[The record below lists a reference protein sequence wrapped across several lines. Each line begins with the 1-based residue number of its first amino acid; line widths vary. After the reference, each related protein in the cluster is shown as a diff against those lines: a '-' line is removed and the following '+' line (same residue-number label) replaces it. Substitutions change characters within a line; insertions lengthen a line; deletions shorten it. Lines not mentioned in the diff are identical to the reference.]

1 MIKYSIGID
10 ISMKSFH
17 VCLSSIDSM
26 QQVKV
31 NSSTTFSN
39 NQKGFM
45 ALHEWIKKHY
55 KQKEVPLVIILE
67 ATGVYYEQCAIY
79 LFKAGYNLSVVLPN
93 KAKKYLQATGIK
105 SKNDKIDAQ
114 GLARMAA
121 EQCLELWKP
130 MSDFYYKL
138 RALTRQHQS
147 LQELRTS
154 LSNQLHAQEHSMITV
169 KEVISQLKQLIAK
182 IDKQIEAMENAIL
195 AQVQSDPVV
204 AKKVA
209 DICMIK
215 GIGLHTVAVII
226 AETNGFML
234 FKNAP
239 QLVSY
244 SGYDVVENQSG
255 NRKGKTK
262 ISKKGN
268 GHIRRALHLPAFNVV
283 RYEVTQFVNLYS
295 RTFERHGIK
304 MKSYVAVQK
313 KLLVMIYTLWKRN
326 EQYNYKMHLGKST
339 RDKEL
344 ETTSR
349 HGFEKA
355 ETEKERHKNSAD
367 HKPALHKVINRR
379 HVAV

>member
-17 VCLSSIDSM
+17 VCLSCIDSM

-31 NSSTTFSN
+31 NSSTTFAN
-39 NQKGFM
+39 NEKGFK

-55 KQKEVPLVIILE
+55 KQRELPLVIILE
-67 ATGVYYEQCAIY
+67 ATGVYYEQCAMY
-79 LFKAGYNLSVVLPN
+79 LFKAGYNISVVLPN

-138 RALTRQHQS
+138 RTLTRQHQS

-154 LSNQLHAQEHSMITV
+154 LSNQLHAHEHSMLTV
-169 KEVISQLKQLIAK
+169 KEVISQLKQLIVK
-182 IDKQIEAMENAIL
+182 IDKQIEAMDNAI
-195 AQVQSDPVV
+195 AEQVQSDPVV

-209 DICMIK
+209 DVCIIK
-215 GIGLHTVAVII
+215 GIGLHTVAVIL
-226 AETNGFML
+226 AEANGFAL

-244 SGYDVVENQSG
+244 SGYDVIENQSG

-268 GHIRRALHLPAFNVV
+268 SHIRRALHLPAFNVV
-283 RYEVTQFVNLYS
+283 RYEVPQFVNLYN
-295 RTFERHGIK
+295 RTFERHRIK
-304 MKSYVAVQK
+304 MKSYVAIQK
-313 KLLVMIYTLWKRN
+313 KLLVMVYTLWKKN
-326 EQYNYKMHLGKST
+326 EQYNYERHLSELT

-344 ETTSR
+344 ETSSR
-349 HGFEKA
+349 QGLK
-355 ETEKERHKNSAD
+355 
-367 HKPALHKVINRR
+367 KPLPL
-379 HVAV
+379 